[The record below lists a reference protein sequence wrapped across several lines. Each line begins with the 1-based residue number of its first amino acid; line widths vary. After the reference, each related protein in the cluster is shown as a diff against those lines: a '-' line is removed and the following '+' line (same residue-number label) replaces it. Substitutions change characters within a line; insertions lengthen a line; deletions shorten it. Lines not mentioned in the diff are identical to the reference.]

1 MVKLVPDIIFDDEA
15 DIPIIE
21 RHKQD
26 ARRDANAAPKPPDN
40 DQHLA
45 DEPTFILLEN
55 PNAEPYVK
63 GRPKTPNP
71 EEGDE
76 WVFPPNNHPRI
87 AKGELTKPLATEN
100 TYDKTTDVNAT
111 KGISLTYLDVANKV
125 IDNNAKLGIIRRPN
139 GTLIW
144 R

>member
-1 MVKLVPDIIFDDEA
+1 MSDDHECSITQKIPIVVKLVPDIIFDDEA

-26 ARRDANAAPKPPDN
+26 ARKDANVAPTPLDN

-63 GRPKTPNP
+63 GRPKTPP
-71 EEGDE
+71 Q
-76 WVFPPNNHPRI
+76 
-87 AKGELTKPLATEN
+87 ATEVAELEKN
-100 TYDKTTDVNAT
+100 SC
-111 KGISLTYLDVANKV
+111 SL
-125 IDNNAKLGIIRRPN
+125 
-139 GTLIW
+139 
-144 R
+144 

>member
-1 MVKLVPDIIFDDEA
+1 M
-15 DIPIIE
+15 
-21 RHKQD
+21 
-26 ARRDANAAPKPPDN
+26 
-40 DQHLA
+40 
-45 DEPTFILLEN
+45 EN
-55 PNAEPYVK
+55 PNTEPYIK

-111 KGISLTYLDVANKV
+111 KGISLAYLDVANKK
-125 IDNNAKLGIIRRPN
+125 ISDDAKLRIIRRSN
-139 GTLIW
+139 GTSEWTEVLNGKRLLILSW
-144 R
+144 ALS